1 MKRGDHFSDSANNS
15 GTVVKA
21 VIFTA
26 YKHNTDSYNIELPLF
41 VMVVCNVSE
50 AILAERVRELESH
63 PSATAMEGGVSEI
76 KRVRKERDELKEA
89 VRNFET
95 ELTQIQMD
103 TKMLAEDRDN
113 FKLLYEQVS

>member
-1 MKRGDHFSDSANNS
+1 M
-15 GTVVKA
+15 
-21 VIFTA
+21 
-26 YKHNTDSYNIELPLF
+26 
-41 VMVVCNVSE
+41 CVSE
-50 AILAERVRELESH
+50 AVLTERVRELESRS
-63 PSATAMEGGVSEI
+63 SATATAGGGVSEI

-113 FKLLYEQVS
+113 FKLLYEQVKKA

>member
-1 MKRGDHFSDSANNS
+1 M
-15 GTVVKA
+15 
-21 VIFTA
+21 
-26 YKHNTDSYNIELPLF
+26 
-41 VMVVCNVSE
+41 
-50 AILAERVRELESH
+50 RELESR
-63 PSATAMEGGVSEI
+63 PSTIAAGGGGVSEM

-113 FKLLYEQVS
+113 FKLLYEQVKKL